1 MGGGVPTPIRGHIA
15 VRIRHYRIFIITRM
29 LFQLQLQLV
38 HTPTL
43 IYEPYSLLLPPTYGR
58 WGYWPPLLSHHNVKD
73 WPRGNVL
80 CHTDVVLEDIPPNK
94 IQPSPSPSITS
105 PIWGYYKWPFQQP
118 GIYIETHHTTQLWR
132 LPSTRRMQGVITH
145 NSDSKIITDLT
156 IAK

>member
-1 MGGGVPTPIRGHIA
+1 MGVGVPTLISSHIA
-15 VRIRHYRIFIITRM
+15 VRIIHYRIFINTRLILPLHLR
-29 LFQLQLQLV
+29 LF
-38 HTPTL
+38 HPPPL
-43 IYEPYSLLLPPTYGR
+43 IAKPYSLMLPPAHGI
-58 WGYWPPLLSHHNVKD
+58 WISWPPLLHNNKVKD

-80 CHTDVVLEDIPPNK
+80 WHTDVVLEDIPPNK